1 MTTDQQ
7 GLIVLSLVQ
16 GKMVN
21 NIPSNLTSLQISRE
35 LKDFLNLCFVF
46 EDKNKGAN
54 ELLDHDFITAA
65 VTYSAEDDTAAA
77 GDTQTLKSN
86 STITYENHSLPSQ
99 SRVSRDFEQLEML
112 GKGAF
117 GNVQKVLFCAKLI
130 NLMFYLMFRFVTVL
144 MVIFML

>member
-54 ELLDHDFITAA
+54 ELLDHDFIT
-65 VTYSAEDDTAAA
+65 VRPHDLHDLHDLDDL
-77 GDTQTLKSN
+77 DDDLDDDDDLN
-86 STITYENHSLPSQ
+86 
-99 SRVSRDFEQLEML
+99 
-112 GKGAF
+112 
-117 GNVQKVLFCAKLI
+117 
-130 NLMFYLMFRFVTVL
+130 
-144 MVIFML
+144 